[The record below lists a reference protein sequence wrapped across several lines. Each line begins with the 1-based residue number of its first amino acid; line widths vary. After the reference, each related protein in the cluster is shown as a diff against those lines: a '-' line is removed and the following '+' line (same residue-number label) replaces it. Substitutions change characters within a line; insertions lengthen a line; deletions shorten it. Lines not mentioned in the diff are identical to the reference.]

1 MPMIKTFVR
10 SIYSTWLMAAFL
22 AFSGEVTMA
31 SSLLMTSPEALVG
44 QWRMYPEGE
53 KPQACKL
60 DLALQSPRLG
70 GDLECIAGWLGERP
84 ANWEPTPDGL
94 WLYGAEGT
102 GIVHLNRQKT
112 DRYEVRLK
120 NGTVLVLVRDKP

>member
-1 MPMIKTFVR
+1 MIKTFVR
-10 SIYSTWLMAAFL
+10 SIYLTWLMAAFL

-31 SSLLMTSPEALVG
+31 RSLILTPPEALAG
-44 QWRMYPEGE
+44 QWRMYPEGAA
-53 KPQACKL
+53 PQVCGL
-60 DLALQSPRLG
+60 ELLLQSPRVS

-102 GIVHLNRQKT
+102 GIVHLNRQKA

-120 NGTVLVLVRDKP
+120 NGTVLVLVRDTP